1 MRHCPKCGKT
11 SPDDSANCV
20 ACGLNLEVLYL
31 PYPLLALLVILG
43 FRMVQAMEAA
53 LLTPGFGP
61 KVVLLAACCL
71 LGTLA
76 FALAQRRFWASY
88 LAYVI
93 AIIAGLFALRAFLQN
108 GQDHQS
114 FRLLGESLYM
124 LGYLIFSKQAK
135 TS

>member
-11 SPDDSANCV
+11 SPDESASCV
-20 ACGLNLEVLYL
+20 ACGLNLDVLYL

-43 FRMVQAMEAA
+43 FRMVQAAEAV

-61 KVVLLAACCL
+61 KVILLALCCL

-76 FALAQRRFWASY
+76 FALAQRRFWGSY

-93 AIIAGLFALRAFLQN
+93 ASIAGLYALRELLQN
-108 GQDHQS
+108 GQDPQS
-114 FRLLGESLYM
+114 FRLLGESLYL
-124 LGYLIFSKQAK
+124 LGYLIFTEQAK
-135 TS
+135 TN